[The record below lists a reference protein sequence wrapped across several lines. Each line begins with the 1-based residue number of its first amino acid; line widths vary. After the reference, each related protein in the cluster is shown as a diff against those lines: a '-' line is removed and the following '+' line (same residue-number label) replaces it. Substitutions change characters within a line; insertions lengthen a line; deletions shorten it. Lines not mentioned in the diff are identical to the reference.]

1 MPIKNR
7 MFKSL
12 SVEVFAQWYAS
23 YTKLRRMCV
32 GMTVERQICSETF
45 TVLPSSSSLCL
56 KYVLVEMRS
65 SCGGAA
71 LWLFF
76 PLNEIFTMKIC
87 AFKCVGNILSVSWC
101 SAWSVSALYLSESED
116 SMTGSFQSC
125 GIPAVPGSSGE
136 RVWKQEVKHL
146 LFGWITWTIP
156 EWAVRPTHLHL
167 HPQGRWDSNSSRSS
181 CLQI

>member
-1 MPIKNR
+1 
-7 MFKSL
+7 
-12 SVEVFAQWYAS
+12 
-23 YTKLRRMCV
+23 
-32 GMTVERQICSETF
+32 
-45 TVLPSSSSLCL
+45 
-56 KYVLVEMRS
+56 MRS

-116 SMTGSFQSC
+116 SMTGSFQPC
-125 GIPAVPGSSGE
+125 GILTVPGSSGE

-156 EWAVRPTHLHL
+156 EWAVRPTRLHQ

-181 CLQI
+181 CLQIQFRRNLATESKLLNSSTLVVNEMRTVLSTSLIRAS